1 MYLGVDQSLRSTG
14 VALVSPEGSR
24 VYTGTIEPVK
34 LTGAPRLAYIRDNL
48 RNVVNSAGPI
58 KYAAL
63 EGYAMDAVNRS
74 FDLGEVGG
82 LVRLLLHDLSIP
94 FVVVAPT
101 SLKQFAGT
109 SGTTT
114 KEAMREAVLKTWKVD
129 IQQNDECDAFALAQV
144 ARAVDLNKGTT
155 RAQLEVVKKL
165 SEGPKKIRTSFARYS
180 GPSL

>member
-14 VALVSPEGSR
+14 VALVSSEGSR
-24 VYTGTIEPVK
+24 LYTGTVTPLK

-48 RNVVNSAGPI
+48 RNVVVSSGPI
-58 KYAAL
+58 THAAL

-82 LVRLLLHDLSIP
+82 LVRLLLHDLGIP

-101 SLKQFAGT
+101 SLKQFAGCSGVT
-109 SGTTT
+109 SKKG
-114 KEAMREAVLKTWKVD
+114 MREAVLKTWKLD
-129 IQQNDECDAFALAQV
+129 IEQNDECDAFVLAQV
-144 ARAVDLNKGTT
+144 ARAVHSKKGST

-165 SEGPKKIRTSFARYS
+165 SEGPKKIKMSFARYS